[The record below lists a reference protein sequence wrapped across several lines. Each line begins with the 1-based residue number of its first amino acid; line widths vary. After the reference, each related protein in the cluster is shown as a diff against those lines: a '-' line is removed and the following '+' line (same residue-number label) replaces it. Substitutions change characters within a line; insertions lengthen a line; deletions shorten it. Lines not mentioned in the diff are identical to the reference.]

1 MFQSKTEFMTDNT
14 AIYQT
19 FKHSLEAYAPISET
33 TWQALMSITREKRL
47 QKQQVLYKAG
57 DVPVFFAWVFRG
69 FIRGY
74 VCDDKGNEYNKK
86 FFDEGK
92 FPGAMSALLTNTPSK
107 LGFDALEETIL
118 LEIDFR
124 AFRQLLL
131 KYEDLKL
138 FQIYY
143 LEKNWLLDKDE
154 REIALVQHDA
164 AARYQRFL
172 SEFPNLV
179 ERLPQYH
186 IASHLGITPT
196 QLSRIRKKSSFH
208 QPM

>member
-1 MFQSKTEFMTDNT
+1 MSDNI
-14 AIYQT
+14 AIYQAFKQT
-19 FKHSLEAYAPISET
+19 FDAYTPISTT
-33 TWQALMSITREKRL
+33 TWQALKAVTKITRLE
-47 QKQQVLYKAG
+47 KQQMLYHPG
-57 DVPVFFAWVFRG
+57 DTPSTFAWVFHGLIRG
-69 FIRGY
+69 F
-74 VCDDKGNEYNKK
+74 VCDDNGNEYNKK

-107 LGFDALEETIL
+107 LGFDALEETCLIKIDFLAYRRLL
-118 LEIDFR
+118 LECD
-124 AFRQLLL
+124 
-131 KYEDLKL
+131 DLKL

-154 REIALVQHDA
+154 REIALVQEDA
-164 AARYQRFL
+164 SARYQRFL
-172 SEFPNLV
+172 NEFPSLV

-196 QLSRIRKKSSFH
+196 QLSRIRKKLIH

>member
-1 MFQSKTEFMTDNT
+1 MPDNS
-14 AIYQT
+14 AIYQA
-19 FKHSLEAYAPISET
+19 FKQTMDAYTPISDS
-33 TWQALMSITREKRL
+33 TWQALVAVTQIKRL
-47 QKQQVLYKAG
+47 KKHQVLYQTG
-57 DVPVFFAWVFRG
+57 DIPSNFAWVFHGLVRG
-69 FIRGY
+69 F

-107 LGFDALEETIL
+107 LGFDALEATWLI
-118 LEIDFR
+118 EIDFL

-131 KYEDLKL
+131 EYDDLKL

-154 REIALVQHDA
+154 REITLVQQDA
-164 AARYQRFL
+164 TARYQRFL
-172 SEFPNLV
+172 RDFPSLA
-179 ERLPQYH
+179 ERLTQYH

-196 QLSRIRKKSSFH
+196 QLSRIRKKSSIH

>member
-1 MFQSKTEFMTDNT
+1 MD
-14 AIYQT
+14 
-19 FKHSLEAYAPISET
+19 AYTPISGI
-33 TWQALMSITREKRL
+33 TWQALVAVTQITRLK
-47 QKQQVLYKAG
+47 KHQVLYQAG
-57 DVPVFFAWVFRG
+57 DIPRTFAWVFHG
-69 FIRGY
+69 LIRGY

-107 LGFDALEETIL
+107 LGFDALEETL
-118 LEIDFR
+118 LIEIDFL
-124 AFRQLLL
+124 AFRRLLL
-131 KYEDLKL
+131 EYNDLKL

-154 REIALVQHDA
+154 REITLVLQDA
-164 AARYQRFL
+164 AARYQRFI
-172 SEFPNLV
+172 SDFPSLV

-196 QLSRIRKKSSFH
+196 QLSRIRKKSSIH

>member
-1 MFQSKTEFMTDNT
+1 MSDTT
-14 AIYQT
+14 AIYKAFKQT
-19 FKHSLEAYAPISET
+19 LDFYTPISET
-33 TWQALMSITREKRL
+33 TWQALKAVTKITRLEKH
-47 QKQQVLYKAG
+47 QMLYQAG
-57 DVPVFFAWVFRG
+57 DTPSSFAWVFRG
-69 FIRGY
+69 LIRGF
-74 VCDDKGNEYNKK
+74 VCDENGNEYNKK

-107 LGFDALEETIL
+107 LGFDALEETFLIK
-118 LEIDFR
+118 IDFLAYR
-124 AFRQLLL
+124 RLLL
-131 KYEDLKL
+131 KCDDLKL

-154 REIALVQHDA
+154 REIALVQQDA
-164 AARYQRFL
+164 SARYQRFL
-172 SEFPNLV
+172 SEFPSLV

-196 QLSRIRKKSSFH
+196 QLSRIRKKLSIH

>member
-1 MFQSKTEFMTDNT
+1 MPDNT
-14 AIYQT
+14 AIYQA
-19 FKHSLEAYAPISET
+19 FKQTLDAYTPISDT
-33 TWQALMSITREKRL
+33 TWQALKAVTQIKRL
-47 QKQQVLYKAG
+47 EKHQVLYQAG
-57 DVPVFFAWVFRG
+57 DIPATFAWVFQGLIRG
-69 FIRGY
+69 F

-92 FPGAMSALLTNTPSK
+92 FPGAMTALLTNTPSK
-107 LGFDALEETIL
+107 LGFDALEATLL
-118 LEIDFR
+118 LEIDFL
-124 AFRQLLL
+124 AYRQLLL
-131 KYEDLKL
+131 EYDDLKL

-154 REIALVQHDA
+154 REIALVQQDA
-164 AARYQRFL
+164 SARYQQFL
-172 SEFPNLV
+172 SEFPSLV

-196 QLSRIRKKSSFH
+196 QLSRIRKKSSIH

>member
-1 MFQSKTEFMTDNT
+1 MPDNT
-14 AIYQT
+14 AIYQAL
-19 FKHSLEAYAPISET
+19 KQALDAYTPISDT
-33 TWQALMSITREKRL
+33 TWHAFKAATQIKRL
-47 QKQQVLYKAG
+47 EKNQVLYQAG
-57 DVPVFFAWVFRG
+57 DIPSTFAWVFHGLIRG
-69 FIRGY
+69 F

-92 FPGAMSALLTNTPSK
+92 FPGAMSALLTNRPSK
-107 LGFDALEETIL
+107 LGFDALEETL
-118 LEIDFR
+118 LIEIDFL
-124 AFRQLLL
+124 AYRQLLI
-131 KYEDLKL
+131 ECHDLKL

-164 AARYQRFL
+164 TARYQRFL
-172 SEFPNLV
+172 NEFPSLV

-196 QLSRIRKKSSFH
+196 QLSRIRKKL
-208 QPM
+208 

>member
-1 MFQSKTEFMTDNT
+1 MQDNT
-14 AIYQT
+14 AVYQAL
-19 FKHSLEAYAPISET
+19 KHTLDSYTPISDT
-33 TWQALMSITREKRL
+33 TWQALMAVTQIARLEKH
-47 QKQQVLYKAG
+47 QVLYQAG
-57 DVPVFFAWVFRG
+57 DIPATFAWVFQGLIRG
-69 FIRGY
+69 F

-86 FFDEGK
+86 FFDESK
-92 FPGAMSALLTNTPSK
+92 FPGAMSAMLTNTPSK

-118 LEIDFR
+118 IKIDFLAYR
-124 AFRQLLL
+124 KLLL
-131 KYEDLKL
+131 KYDDLKL

-154 REIALVQHDA
+154 REIAIVQQDA
-164 AARYQRFL
+164 SARYQQFL
-172 SEFPNLV
+172 SEFSNLV

-196 QLSRIRKKSSFH
+196 QLSRIRKKSSIH

>member
-1 MFQSKTEFMTDNT
+1 MFNSTADLMLDNT
-14 AIYQT
+14 AIYQA
-19 FKHSLEAYAPISET
+19 FKQALDAYTPISDT
-33 TWQALMSITREKRL
+33 TWQALKVVTQIKRL
-47 QKQQVLYKAG
+47 EKHQVLYQAG
-57 DVPVFFAWVFRG
+57 DIPSTFAWVFDGLIRG
-69 FIRGY
+69 FVG
-74 VCDDKGNEYNKK
+74 DDKGNEYNKK

-107 LGFDALEETIL
+107 LGFDALEETFLI
-118 LEIDFR
+118 EIDFL
-124 AFRQLLL
+124 AFRRLLL
-131 KYEDLKL
+131 EYDDLKL

-154 REIALVQHDA
+154 REIALVQQDA
-164 AARYQRFL
+164 SARYQRFL
-172 SEFPNLV
+172 SEFPSLV

-196 QLSRIRKKSSFH
+196 QLSRIRKKLSIH

>member
-1 MFQSKTEFMTDNT
+1 MPDNT
-14 AIYQT
+14 AIYQA
-19 FKHSLEAYAPISET
+19 FKQAMDAYAPISGT
-33 TWQALMSITREKRL
+33 TWQALVAVTQIKRL
-47 QKQQVLYKAG
+47 KKHQMLYQAG
-57 DVPVFFAWVFRG
+57 DIPSTFAWVFRG
-69 FIRGY
+69 LIRGF
-74 VCDDKGNEYNKK
+74 VCDDKGNEYNKN

-107 LGFDALEETIL
+107 LGFDALEETFLI
-118 LEIDFR
+118 EIDFL
-124 AFRQLLL
+124 AFRRLLL
-131 KYEDLKL
+131 EYDDLKL

-154 REIALVQHDA
+154 REITLVQQDA
-164 AARYQRFL
+164 TARYQRFL
-172 SEFPNLV
+172 SDFPSLV

-196 QLSRIRKKSSFH
+196 QLSRIRKKSPIH

>member
-1 MFQSKTEFMTDNT
+1 MPDNS
-14 AIYQT
+14 AIYQA
-19 FKHSLEAYAPISET
+19 FKQALNAYTPISSA
-33 TWQALMSITREKRL
+33 TWQALMAVTQIKRL
-47 QKQQVLYKAG
+47 EKNKVLYQVG
-57 DVPVFFAWVFRG
+57 DIPSTFAWVFHGLIRG
-69 FIRGY
+69 F

-107 LGFDALEETIL
+107 LGFDALEETL
-118 LEIDFR
+118 LIEIDFLAYR
-124 AFRQLLL
+124 RLLL
-131 KYEDLKL
+131 EHDDLKL

-154 REIALVQHDA
+154 REIALVQQDA
-164 AARYQRFL
+164 SARYQQFL
-172 SEFPNLV
+172 SEFSSLV

-196 QLSRIRKKSSFH
+196 QLSRIRKKA
-208 QPM
+208 